1 MPGSDKC
8 FKKEIK
14 EKNVVRMRVGG
25 GESNLM
31 EGAQS
36 RHQDADLEKKNIKKE
51 KVLTDGYLEEEDS
64 GQRK

>member
-25 GESNLM
+25 GESNLKK
-31 EGAQS
+31 GAQS
-36 RHQDADLEKKNIKKE
+36 RHQDADLEKKTSKRKK
-51 KVLTDGYLEEEDS
+51 Y
-64 GQRK
+64 